1 MTKSLK
7 VLFVPYDAA
16 GHVYANI
23 SLGQALLRAGHRV
36 LFAVYKQWTQILEK
50 YGFEVVTIHRDDI
63 QNSEDPVKRTT
74 DRLLQ
79 SKLISDAS
87 FLEKALQD
95 NRLSLVKRTSDL
107 DNKLGQILRDI
118 GPDVIVCDQF
128 MTLPSV
134 ETSGIPWVWTW
145 SANPLMMY
153 GNDEDV
159 PIPRLGNTL
168 KFLKGFDL
176 MVFYKGGIRC
186 ASGRLLT

>member
-16 GHVYANI
+16 GHVYANV

-50 YGFEVVTIHRDDI
+50 YGFGVVTIHRDDI
-63 QNSEDPVKRTT
+63 QDSEDPVKRTT
-74 DRLLQ
+74 DRLTK
-79 SKLISDAS
+79 SKLISDLS

-95 NRLSLVKRTSDL
+95 DRFSLVKRTSDL
-107 DNKLGQILRDI
+107 DKKLGQILREVE
-118 GPDVIVCDQF
+118 PNVIVCDQF

-134 ETSGIPWVWTW
+134 ETSGIPWVWSW
-145 SANPLMMY
+145 SGNPLCMY

-159 PIPRLGNTL
+159 PVPRLGNTTGM
-168 KFLKGFDL
+168 LKGL
-176 MVFYKGGIRC
+176 PLWGI
-186 ASGRLLT
+186 

>member
-50 YGFEVVTIHRDDI
+50 YGFEVVTIPADQSQDC
-63 QNSEDPVKRTT
+63 EDPVSRTA
-74 DRLLQ
+74 DRLVK
-79 SKLISDAS
+79 SKLISDLS
-87 FLEKALQD
+87 FVEKAMQD
-95 NRLSLVKRTSDL
+95 NRVKMAERIISLDK
-107 DNKLGQILRDI
+107 KLGQILRET

-134 ETSGIPWVWTW
+134 ETSGIPWVWSW
-145 SANPLMMY
+145 SANPLCLY
-153 GNDEDV
+153 SRDG
-159 PIPRLGNTL
+159 
-168 KFLKGFDL
+168 
-176 MVFYKGGIRC
+176 
-186 ASGRLLT
+186 